1 MDPDLDLAG
10 KMDCPDLGL
19 AAEDNLAVV
28 EAAIAMAEVGVGVV
42 IAMVEV
48 EVEVV
53 AGVVLVRPM
62 VEAAIDMGW
71 GWMAAV
77 DCSELVLAVLLC
89 LHQIS

>member
-19 AAEDNLAVV
+19 AAEDNPAVV
-28 EAAIAMAEVGVGVV
+28 ESGIAMAEAGIEVV
-42 IAMVEV
+42 AAMVEV
-48 EVEVV
+48 VAA

-89 LHQIS
+89 LRQIS